1 MNKKIHSI
9 KKEEDLFKFD
19 LSSQEG
25 TYTKALNDNM
35 STVNELGNDFS
46 VDLKTYVNR
55 ILEIVKPAHDT
66 PAKKKFIATLMSQR
80 SKMNA
85 MLYVSNAYLR
95 GCGLES
101 IG

>member
-19 LSSQEG
+19 LSNQDG

-35 STVNELGNDFS
+35 STVNELGNDFT
-46 VDLKTYVNR
+46 VDLKTYVSR
-55 ILEIVKPAHDT
+55 ILEIVKPANDT
-66 PAKKKFIATLMSQR
+66 PAKRKFVATLMSQR
-80 SKMNA
+80 DKTNA

>member
-1 MNKKIHSI
+1 MNSKRHSI

-19 LSSQEG
+19 LSDKEG
-25 TYTKALNDNM
+25 TYTKALSDNM
-35 STVNELGNDFS
+35 PTVNELGNDSS
-46 VDLKTYVNR
+46 VDLKSYVR
-55 ILEIVKPAHDT
+55 EILKIVERANDT
-66 PAKKKFIATLMSQR
+66 PAKRKFVATLLSQK
-80 SKMNA
+80 SKTNA

>member
-1 MNKKIHSI
+1 MNKKTHSI

-19 LSSQEG
+19 LSNQDG

-35 STVNELGNDFS
+35 STVNELGNDFT

-55 ILEIVKPAHDT
+55 ILEIVKPANDT
-66 PAKKKFIATLMSQR
+66 PAKKNFIATLMSQK
-80 SKMNA
+80 SKVSA
-85 MLYVSNAYLR
+85 MLFVSNAYLR